1 MKGGF
6 STPTTSARD
15 DGVEQQV
22 VRKVGYGSG
31 WPEPDP
37 FGYYGVKV
45 CCCDMKSTWHK
56 LVSFTS
62 VRGSCLVHQ

>member
-22 VRKVGYGSG
+22 VRKSAMGRVGLNPIHLGIM
-31 WPEPDP
+31 
-37 FGYYGVKV
+37 VLKCAV
-45 CCCDMKSTWHK
+45 AT
-56 LVSFTS
+56 
-62 VRGSCLVHQ
+62 